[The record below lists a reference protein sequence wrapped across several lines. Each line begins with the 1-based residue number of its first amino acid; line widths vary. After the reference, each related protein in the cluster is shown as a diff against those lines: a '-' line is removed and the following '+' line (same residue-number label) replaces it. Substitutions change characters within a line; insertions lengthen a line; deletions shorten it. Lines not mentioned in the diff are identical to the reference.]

1 LKSNLIVF
9 HTLMIGSQR
18 MVRHLLMGAI
28 ACSLV
33 VILSSLPHPSL
44 AQSPSPVSE
53 SHVSESHVSDSS
65 IATWMD
71 LGRDRYEAG
80 QIEAAIAAWEE
91 ALQLSQRLQVPV
103 QQALAHTYLATA
115 AGDLGQW
122 QIAQSRLNQAQ
133 ASLEDA
139 VDDPRTAH
147 VYGRIFNSLATLHY
161 HQGQGEAAI
170 EAWEQ
175 AADWYAQADDDL
187 GVLATQVS
195 RAQGLQLLGHHR
207 RSRRQLDQALAHL
220 QTFPNSEIKVIGLL
234 NLGNSLL
241 ALGNN
246 NEANDVLRESLT
258 TADSLAE
265 DFDRS
270 PIFTALGNVARQRG
284 EVAQALSY
292 YEQAARSETPLTR
305 IEAQINRWHLLLET
319 VTPDAIAQF
328 QDQFP
333 SLQADLQDLPASRR
347 SIYAR
352 IHLAQA
358 WLNPLLSA
366 ASEAEIAPLLPYR
379 YPIAQLLAESVEQ
392 AKTLGDDGSRTLR
405 DRRAQAYAM
414 GQLAQLYEQNQQWS
428 ESESLTKRA
437 LALSEALDASDLQAR
452 WQWQLG
458 RILRARDDRPGA
470 IDAYNSAIVNIQ
482 RLRQDLVSID
492 PEAQFS
498 FRDQVE
504 PIYRELV
511 DLLLTRDSPQAE
523 IPQANLRQAREV
535 VEALQLAELDDF
547 FREACLN
554 TQPVAIDEIDA
565 DAATLYPIILP
576 QRLAVILSIPG
587 QPLSYAETAIP
598 QEQVNQS
605 LDELAQLLNPIFPE
619 SRRLAVS
626 QRLYDWLIRPLEP
639 QLRQQQPETLVFVLD
654 GKLRN
659 LPMAVLHD
667 GQGYLIERY
676 GLAVA
681 PSLRLLSQG
690 QQGAIAEKTVLM
702 GGLSASRQGF
712 SPLPGV
718 EREVEQISAQLSA
731 DVLINETFTTSDLQ
745 ESFNRGRF
753 SVLHL
758 ATHGQFSSDL
768 DETFLVTW
776 DGRLDVNQLTALLQS
791 RDPNLASGIE
801 LLVLSACQT
810 AAGDNRAA
818 LGLAGFA
825 VRSGAQSTLA
835 TLWSVGDL
843 STAQLMKTFYRI
855 LQEQPQLTKAE
866 ALRQAQLTLLRSP
879 EYSHPFHWSPF
890 ILVGNWL

>member
-1 LKSNLIVF
+1 
-9 HTLMIGSQR
+9 MIGLQR
-18 MVRHLLMGAI
+18 MVRHLLMGVI
-28 ACSLV
+28 TCSLV
-33 VILSSLPHPSL
+33 VILSSLLHPSL
-44 AQSPSPVSE
+44 AQPPS
-53 SHVSESHVSDSS
+53 HLVSDGATESS

-71 LGRDRYEAG
+71 LGRDRYQAG
-80 QIEAAIAAWEE
+80 QLEAAIAAWEE
-91 ALQLSQRLQVPV
+91 AVQLSQRQQVPV
-103 QQALAHTYLATA
+103 QHALAQTYLAIA

-122 QIAQSRLNQAQ
+122 TMAQSRLDQAL
-133 ASLEDA
+133 SGLEDA
-139 VDDPRTAH
+139 ADDPQAAH
-147 VYGRIFNSLATLHY
+147 VYGRIFNSLGTLRY
-161 HQGQGEAAI
+161 HQGQGEDAI
-170 EAWEQ
+170 EAWQQ
-175 AADWYAQADDDL
+175 AEDWYAQADDDL

-207 RSRRQLDQALAHL
+207 RSRRQLNQALDRL
-220 QTFPNSEIKVIGLL
+220 QTLPNSEIKVIGLL

-241 ALGNN
+241 ALGNPG
-246 NEANDVLRESLT
+246 EAHRVLQESLT
-258 TADSLAE
+258 TADSLAGN
-265 DFDRS
+265 FDRS
-270 PIFTALGNVARQRG
+270 PIFIALGNVARRQG
-284 EVAQALSY
+284 DVAQALAY
-292 YEQAARSETPLTR
+292 YEQAVGSETPLIR
-305 IEAQINRWHLLLET
+305 IEAQINRCHLLLEA
-319 VTPDAIAQF
+319 VTPEAIAQF
-328 QDQFP
+328 QEQFP
-333 SLQADLQDLPASRR
+333 SLQADLQNLPPSRR

-358 WLNPLLSA
+358 WLNPLMSA

-392 AKTLGDDGSRTLR
+392 AKNLG
-405 DRRAQAYAM
+405 DRRAQAYAV
-414 GQLAQLYEQNQQWS
+414 GELAQLYEQNQQWS
-428 ESESLTKRA
+428 ESQSLTTTA
-437 LALSEALDASDLQAR
+437 LALSERLNAPDLKAR

-458 RILRARDDRPGA
+458 RILRSRNDRARA
-470 IDAYNSAIVNIQ
+470 IDAYNAAIANIQ
-482 RLRQDLVSID
+482 QLRQDLVSID

-498 FRDQVE
+498 FREQVE

-547 FREACLN
+547 FREACLD

-587 QPLSYAETAIP
+587 QPLSYAETALA
-598 QEQVNQS
+598 QDQVNHS

-619 SRRLAVS
+619 SRRLVVS

-639 QLRQQQPETLVFVLD
+639 QLRQRQPETLVFVLD

-667 GQGYLIERY
+667 GEGYLIERY
-676 GLAVA
+676 ALAVA
-681 PSLRLLSQG
+681 PSLRLLSQAR
-690 QQGAIAEKTVLM
+690 QGSIAETTVLM

-712 SPLPGV
+712 SALPGV
-718 EREVEQISAQLSA
+718 EQEVEQIAAQLSA
-731 DVLINETFTTSDLQ
+731 NVLINETFTTSDLE

-768 DETFLVTW
+768 EDTFLVTW
-776 DGRLDVNQLTALLQS
+776 DGRLDVNQLTTLLES
-791 RDPNLASGIE
+791 RDPNLASGLE

-843 STAQLMKTFYRI
+843 STAQLMKTFYKT
-855 LQEQPQLTKAE
+855 LQEQRQLTKAE
-866 ALRQAQLTLLRSP
+866 ALREAQLTLLRSP
-879 EYSHPFHWSPF
+879 EYSHPFYWSPF
-890 ILVGNWL
+890 ILVGSWL

>member
-1 LKSNLIVF
+1 
-9 HTLMIGSQR
+9 MIGSQR

-33 VILSSLPHPSL
+33 VILSSLSHPSL
-44 AQSPSPVSE
+44 AQSPSHVSP
-53 SHVSESHVSDSS
+53 SHVSESHVSESS

-80 QIEAAIAAWEE
+80 QIEGAITAWEE
-91 ALQLSQRLQVPV
+91 AVQLSQQQQVPV
-103 QQALAHTYLATA
+103 QQALAYTYLATA

-122 QIAQSRLNQAQ
+122 QIAQSRLNQALDR
-133 ASLEDA
+133 LEDA
-139 VDDPRTAH
+139 ADSPWAAH
-147 VYGRIFNSLATLHY
+147 VYGRIFNGLGTLHY

-170 EAWEQ
+170 EAWQQ
-175 AADWYAQADDDL
+175 AEDWYAQADDDL

-207 RSRRQLDQALAHL
+207 RSRRQLDQALEQL
-220 QTFPNSEIKVIGLL
+220 QTLPNSEIKVIGLL

-241 ALGNN
+241 ALGNS
-246 NEANDVLRESLT
+246 NEAERVLGESLT
-258 TADSLAE
+258 TAESLAE

-270 PIFTALGNVARQRG
+270 PIFTALGNLARRQG
-284 EVAQALSY
+284 EVEPALAY
-292 YEQAARSETPLTR
+292 YEQAARSQTPLTR
-305 IEAQINRWHLLLET
+305 IEAQINRSHLLLET
-319 VTPDAIAQF
+319 VTPEAIAQF

-333 SLQADLQDLPASRR
+333 SLQADLQNLPSSRR

-358 WLNPLLSA
+358 WLNPLISA

-392 AKTLGDDGSRTLR
+392 AKTLGD
-405 DRRAQAYAM
+405 RRAQAYAV

-428 ESESLTKRA
+428 ESQSLTKTA
-437 LALSEALDASDLQAR
+437 LALSEGLEASDLQAR

-458 RILRARDDRPGA
+458 RILRARDDRTRA
-470 IDAYNSAIVNIQ
+470 IDAYNAAIANVQ
-482 RLRQDLVSID
+482 QLRQDLVSID

-498 FRDQVE
+498 FREQVE
-504 PIYRELV
+504 PIYRQLV
-511 DLLLTRDSPQAE
+511 DLLLTPDSPQAE

-547 FREACLN
+547 FREACLD

-587 QPLSYAETAIP
+587 QPLSYAETP
-598 QEQVNQS
+598 LTQDQVNQS

-667 GQGYLIERY
+667 GESYLVERY

-690 QQGAIAEKTVLM
+690 QQGSITEKTVLM

-712 SPLPGV
+712 APLPGV

-731 DVLINETFTTSDLQ
+731 DVLINEAFTTSDLQ

-776 DGRLDVNQLTALLQS
+776 DGRLDVNQLTGLLQA
-791 RDPNLASGIE
+791 RDPNLAGGIE

-843 STAQLMKTFYRI
+843 STAQLMKTFYQI

-866 ALRQAQLTLLRSP
+866 ALREAQLTLLRSP
-879 EYSHPFHWSPF
+879 EYSHPFYWSPF

>member
-1 LKSNLIVF
+1 
-9 HTLMIGSQR
+9 MIGSQR

-33 VILSSLPHPSL
+33 VILSSLPHPSRGEKRFAL
-44 AQSPSPVSE
+44 AHSPSQASE
-53 SHVSESHVSDSS
+53 SHVLESHVLGSS
-65 IATWMD
+65 IATWID

-80 QIEAAIAAWEE
+80 QIEGAIAAWEE
-91 ALQLSQRLQVPV
+91 AVQLSQRQQVPV
-103 QQALAHTYLATA
+103 QQALAQTYLAIA

-122 QIAQSRLNQAQ
+122 QIAQSRLDQALS
-133 ASLEDA
+133 SLEDA
-139 VDDPRTAH
+139 ADDPRTAH
-147 VYGRIFNSLATLHY
+147 VYGRIFNSLGTLRY

-170 EAWEQ
+170 EAWDQ
-175 AADWYAQADDDL
+175 AEDWYAQAEDDL

-207 RSRRQLDQALAHL
+207 RSQRQLNQALDRL
-220 QTFPNSEIKVIGLL
+220 GTLPNSEVKVIGLL
-234 NLGNSLL
+234 NLGNSLV
-241 ALGNN
+241 ALGNTD
-246 NEANDVLRESLT
+246 EANQVLQQSLT
-258 TADSLAE
+258 TAQSLAG

-270 PIFTALGNVARQRG
+270 PIFMALGNLARQQG
-284 EVAQALSY
+284 QVEQALSY
-292 YEQAARSETPLTR
+292 YEQAATSETPLTQ
-305 IEAQINRWHLLLET
+305 IEAQINRTHLILET
-319 VTPDAIAQF
+319 ISPEAIAQF
-328 QDQFP
+328 QTQFP
-333 SLQADLQDLPASRR
+333 SLQAALQNIPPSRR

-366 ASEAEIAPLLPYR
+366 ASEAEIAPLLTYR
-379 YPIAQLLAESVEQ
+379 RPIAQLLAESVEQ
-392 AKTLGDDGSRTLR
+392 AKTLGD
-405 DRRAQAYAM
+405 RRAQAFAV
-414 GQLAQLYEQNQQWS
+414 GQLAQLYEQNQQWT
-428 ESESLTKRA
+428 ESQSLTQTA
-437 LALSEALDASDLQAR
+437 LALSERLDAADLQAR

-458 RILRARDDRPGA
+458 RVLRARNDRPGA
-470 IDAYNSAIVNIQ
+470 IAAYNDAIVNVQ

-511 DLLLTRDSPQAE
+511 DLLLTPDRPQGE

-547 FREACLN
+547 FREACLD
-554 TQPVAIDEIDA
+554 TQPLAIDDIDA
-565 DAATLYPIILP
+565 NAATLYPIILP

-587 QPLSYAETAIP
+587 QPLSYAETVLP
-598 QEQVNQS
+598 ETEVNQS

-667 GQGYLIERY
+667 GDGYLIEQY

-681 PSLRLLSQG
+681 PSLRLLSPS
-690 QQGAIAEKTVLM
+690 QQSSLAEKTVLM

-712 SPLPGV
+712 SALPGV
-718 EREVEQISAQLSA
+718 EQEVEQIAAQLSA
-731 DVLINETFTTSDLQ
+731 NVLINETFTTSDLQ
-745 ESFNRGRF
+745 QQFNRGRF

-768 DETFLVTW
+768 EETFLVTW
-776 DGRLDVNQLTALLQS
+776 DGRLDVNQLTALLQA

-810 AAGDNRAA
+810 ATGDNRAA

-825 VRSGAQSTLA
+825 VRSGAESTLA

-843 STAQLMKTFYRI
+843 STAQLMKTFYQI
-855 LQEQPQLTKAE
+855 LQEQPQLTKAQ
-866 ALRQAQLTLLRSP
+866 ALREAQLTLLRSP